1 MAALHGDI
9 TDDLGARIASGE
21 LPTGAVLTLAGLESE
36 YDASRTVV
44 REAVRVLETMGLV
57 ASRRR
62 VGITVR
68 PRDDWDA
75 FSPQLIRWSLQG
87 PLRQQQL
94 ESLMEVRVAIEPT
107 AARLAATR
115 ATQTQRAE
123 LRRLA
128 ARLGELGATGQ
139 GASDEFHA
147 VDVEFHAL
155 LLRASGNPQISALC
169 EPVREVLAGRA
180 RLGLTPAVP
189 ADGTLELHMEVA
201 EAVARSAPSEAE
213 TYSRDHMM
221 RVWNEIHAD

>member
-21 LPTGAVLTLAGLESE
+21 LPTGAILTLARLEDE

-68 PRDDWDA
+68 PRDEWDA

-107 AARLAATR
+107 AARLAAVR
-115 ATQTQRAE
+115 ATPTQRAE

-128 ARLGELGATGQ
+128 ARLHDLGAAGL
-139 GASDEFHA
+139 GASDDFHA

-169 EPVREVLAGRA
+169 EPVREVLEGRA

-201 EAVARSAPSEAE
+201 DAVARSDANEAE
-213 TYSRDHMM
+213 TRSREHMM
-221 RVWNEIHAD
+221 RVWNEIHAA